1 MMVYGS
7 KFEDRASITTLIELP
22 SFGTQGLPALGGT
35 VRDVE
40 QTEVSKGY
48 EVLFPVA
55 VGGVFLIVLVVGA
68 LVG

>member
-1 MMVYGS
+1 
-7 KFEDRASITTLIELP
+7 
-22 SFGTQGLPALGGT
+22 LGGT

-40 QTEVSKGY
+40 QTETSKGY